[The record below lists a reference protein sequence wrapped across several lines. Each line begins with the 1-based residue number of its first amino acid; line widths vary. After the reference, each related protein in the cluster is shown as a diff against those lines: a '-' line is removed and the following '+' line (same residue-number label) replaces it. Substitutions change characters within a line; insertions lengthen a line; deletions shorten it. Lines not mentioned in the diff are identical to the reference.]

1 MMRTLRYQRARHYLR
16 VSKRNRALV
25 GLLSLLLLA
34 PKLHSALANEAERI
48 TSGFENQEQ
57 VTVTGTVRDAD
68 TDEPISAVTIS
79 SQGNAIGATDVLGNF
94 SVRVVL
100 GGTISFA
107 SVGYTTQ
114 RQEIT
119 SGAALT
125 IHMVSASQDV
135 GEVIVTAL
143 GIQREAKGLGY
154 AVSTIKGDELTSAI
168 SNNWSDGLKGKVAG
182 LNLTQASSGPI
193 NSTRINLR
201 GDRSL
206 SGNNEALIVI
216 DGIPMVNGQLSS
228 GVSDAYGVG
237 GADVPI
243 DFGNGLSDINPDD
256 IESVTVLKGAAA
268 TALYGS
274 RAGNGALI
282 VTTKSG
288 TKRQGLGISINSN
301 TSFNDVLR
309 WPEYQYEYG
318 QGTNQRNANGELFYS
333 YDPSE
338 DGPNTGSTSSAFGP
352 KFNGQ
357 YYYQY
362 DPATGAQSTE
372 RLPWVPYKDNIKGFW
387 QTGHTFMNN
396 VALEGGTERYSGR
409 FSLGHTKNKWIMP
422 NTGFERIVAAVNNRF
437 EVNDKLSISSRISY
451 TNKFSDNLPA
461 TGYNN
466 QSIAYFM
473 IFQNPNIDLDVY
485 RPRWQ
490 PGLEQMEQIHPFSSF
505 IDNPFIIAHEMTNGL
520 RNHNIEGNVQVN
532 YAFNPNW
539 DIMMRT
545 GLNYRQDFR
554 DMKRPWGTAQFI
566 QGYYKEQDAMWMEHN
581 TDVLVNYKERLTE
594 KINMTIGVG
603 GNIRKEQAQSKSTSA
618 NGLML
623 PGIFKLSN
631 ALNNLYVEPFRM
643 EKQVNGLF
651 AMANFSFDEKV
662 FIDVTA
668 RNDWASTLPKE
679 NNSYFYPSITSSFI
693 LSDIFNMPRQI
704 SFAKLR
710 ASFAQVGSDT
720 DPYRLHKVYGQNIFP
735 GSVTTPSTMNN
746 AELKPEVSNS
756 FETGVNFS
764 LFNNSI
770 TADVNYYYNTTINQ
784 VLRVPVDI
792 TTGYSFAFI
801 NGGKIKNEGI
811 EIMLTGRPFR
821 GDFSWTPTITWAK
834 NDNRILELSSDVE
847 LEQQVIMTS
856 GTASII
862 AVKGGTTGDI
872 WGAGLVRNEEGQ
884 VVFDANTGHSVRS
897 EQKYIGNAY
906 PAWRGGFH
914 NEFRYKNFMLNALVD
929 GQYGGIIYSQTHHKM
944 SEQGKLKHTLKGR
957 DEGYIIG
964 DGVVQNPDGSY
975 SPNTT
980 QVPVNSFYSDYY
992 RRANIETNSL
1002 DASYLKLRELRLEYA
1017 FPQHIAQRMKLSRLA
1032 VALYGRDLLL
1042 ISKFPIFD
1050 PETASLNGATIMP
1063 GVEMGQLPTPRTF
1076 GFNLNLT
1083 L

>member
-1 MMRTLRYQRARHYLR
+1 MFTTGQ
-16 VSKRNRALV
+16 KKTK
-25 GLLSLLLLA
+25 LLKFA
-34 PKLHSALANEAERI
+34 PKLLWAALAV
-48 TSGFENQEQ
+48 TCCSGQQ
-57 VTVTGTVRDAD
+57 VFAFNTVTLSKTV
-68 TDEPISAVTIS
+68 TQQKIQIQGKVLDEAGQPLTGVSIRINNKAVTQTTENGS
-79 SQGNAIGATDVLGNF
+79 FSFETEPGATVSFVL
-94 SVRVVL
+94 
-100 GGTISFA
+100 I
-107 SVGYTTQ
+107 GYTPAT
-114 RQEIT
+114 RTFT
-119 SGAALT
+119 SSGNNVIVTLQGE
-125 IHMVSASQDV
+125 SQDIE
-135 GEVIVTAL
+135 EVVVTAL
-143 GIQREAKGLGY
+143 GIEREAKGLGY
-154 AVSTIKGDELTSAI
+154 AVSTVKGDDLTNAA

-216 DGIPMVNGQLSS
+216 DGIPMVNGTLSS

-243 DFGNGLSDINPDD
+243 DFGNGLSDLNPDD

-288 TKRQGLGISINSN
+288 KTKKGLGISVNSN
-301 TSFNDVLR
+301 SSINDILR

-318 QGTNQRNANGELFYS
+318 QGTNQRNADNELFYS
-333 YDPSE
+333 YQPSE

-352 KFNGQ
+352 KFDGQ
-357 YYYQY
+357 SYYQY
-362 DPATGAQSTE
+362 DPTTGTQSTE

-387 QTGHTFMNN
+387 QLGHTLMNS
-396 VALEGGTERYSGR
+396 VAIEGGTDKYSGR
-409 FSLGHTKNKWIMP
+409 FSLGHTKNEWIMP
-422 NTGFERIVAAVNNRF
+422 NTGFERIVAAVNNKF
-437 EVNDKLSISSRISY
+437 NVTDKFSISSRISY
-451 TNKFSDNLPA
+451 TNKSSDNLPA

-473 IFQNPNIDLDVY
+473 IFQNPNIDLDIY
-485 RPRWQ
+485 RPRWK
-490 PGLEQMEQIHPFSSF
+490 PNLEQVDQIHPFSSF
-505 IDNPFIIAHEMTNGL
+505 IDNPFIIAYEMTNGL
-520 RNHNIEGNVQVN
+520 KSHNMEGNVQLN
-532 YAFNPNW
+532 YQFSDKW
-539 DIMMRT
+539 DAMVRT

-554 DMKRPWGTAQFI
+554 NMKRPWSTAQYV

-581 TDVLVNYKERLTE
+581 TDILVNYREQLSD
-594 KINMTIGVG
+594 KIKMTVGAG
-603 GNIRKEQAQSKSTSA
+603 GNIRKEQSDSKSTSA

-631 ALNNLYVEPFRM
+631 ALNNLYVEALKTER
-643 EKQVNGLF
+643 QVNGLY
-651 AMANFSFDEKV
+651 ALANFSFDDKI
-662 FIDVTA
+662 FLDLTA
-668 RNDWASTLPKE
+668 RNDWSSTLPKE
-679 NNSYFYPSITSSFI
+679 NNSYFYPSVTSSFI
-693 LSDIFNMPRQI
+693 LSDIFVLPTQI

-710 ASFAQVGSDT
+710 LSYAQVGSDT
-720 DPYRLHKVYGQNIFP
+720 EPYRLYKVYSQNIFP
-735 GSVTTPSTMNN
+735 GSATPPSTKNN
-746 AELKPEVSNS
+746 DNLKPEISNS
-756 FETGVNFS
+756 FESGINFS
-764 LFNNSI
+764 LFQNRI

-792 TTGYSFAFI
+792 TTGYSYAYI
-801 NGGKIKNEGI
+801 NGGKIRNDGI
-811 EIMLTGRPFR
+811 EIMLTGRPVR
-821 GDFSWTPTITWAK
+821 GNFSWSPTVTWAK
-834 NDNRILELSSDVE
+834 NNNKILELSKDIE
-847 LEQQVIMTS
+847 LQQQIIMTS

-872 WGAGLVRNEEGQ
+872 WGAGLVRNVEGQ
-884 VVFDANTGHSVRS
+884 VIFDASTGHSVRS

-914 NEFRYKNFMLNALVD
+914 NEFRYKNIALNVLVD

-944 SEQGKLKHTLKGR
+944 TEQGKLKHTLKGR

-964 DGVVQNPDGSY
+964 DGVVQNADGTY
-975 SPNTT
+975 SPNTKQVAT
-980 QVPVNSFYSDYY
+980 QSYYADYY

-1002 DASYLKLRELRLEYA
+1002 DASYLKLREVRLEYT
-1017 FPQHIAQRMKLSRLA
+1017 FPRDITERMKLSQLSL
-1032 VALYGRDLLL
+1032 ALYGRDLLL